1 METALSDRPEGGL
14 MSNLPSAPNLL
25 DPRAE
30 QWMIERTQSASREL
44 ADCIEL
50 NPAKC
55 GGVPV
60 LKGTRI
66 SVAQI
71 LAEIGEGQSA
81 VEVAQDYDLDA
92 ELVKRLVKGLAVY
105 LDRAV
110 S

>member
-1 METALSDRPEGGL
+1 
-14 MSNLPSAPNLL
+14 MSNSTTAPILL

-30 QWMIERTQSASREL
+30 QWLIERMQLASREL

-71 LAEIGEGQSA
+71 LAEMGEGQSA
-81 VEVAQDYDLDA
+81 AEVAQDFDLDV
-92 ELVKRLVKGLAVY
+92 ELIKRLVKGLAVY
-105 LDRAV
+105 LDRTV